1 MLGDIQA
8 LAKDA
13 ALVRLVSAPDHIK
26 MGIAI
31 HWSHGPIIS
40 EGPLRTPLNGIPAYR
55 LHMQRLISSASPPGL
70 TPAPTRGFSSRLP
83 CDLCPDHQGQPLP
96 QVSAPVVVEGSG
108 HLHNDEPTGGLV
120 CVSLCV
126 FPPQPHLL
134 PNDWSTS
141 GQQVR
146 VAEQRLPSGS
156 VWLKK
161 LCRRILHDSE
171 WPALQGTSSP
181 PLSTMLALQTLG
193 APQVQGGRGEGQ
205 GTGECAGWG
214 LFPR

>member
-55 LHMQRLISSASPPGL
+55 LHMQRLISSASPPRL
-70 TPAPTRGFSSRLP
+70 TPAPTRGVPSRLP

-96 QVSAPVVVEGSG
+96 QVSAPVVGGGSG
-108 HLHNDEPTGGLV
+108 HLHSDEPTGGLV

-126 FPPQPHLL
+126 FHPNPIDCQMIGGPPG
-134 PNDWSTS
+134 SKC
-141 GQQVR
+141 G

-171 WPALQGTSSP
+171 WPALQGTSSA

-205 GTGECAGWG
+205 GTGECAGWA